1 MSEIASS
8 ELRAVRVA
16 GAPYDIGLA
25 LGRTGRTAVH
35 DVLRPLD
42 YWAAVT
48 SDRHDDAVA
57 RMATRTKAVFPWIYQ
72 ELQGLADGLGL
83 PFGQVMAWN
92 CRGDLMSNVPD
103 GCTTVQFPGDVPV
116 IAHNEDGLPEFRGH
130 AFMVD
135 AAPLDAPEFTA
146 VCYPGSIPGHTFAM
160 TGAGLAQAVN
170 NLRLRNVSPQIP
182 RMVVGRAVLACGS
195 VADALDV
202 LMRENQCGGF
212 HFTLAQAGG
221 GVIHSIEFGGGAA
234 VCRQIDTPSAHANHA
249 LYLDLPQGQSVT
261 QSSADRQGRAS
272 DLIEGGARDALAIL
286 RDAGGQGLPIHRCQP
301 DDPDHEN
308 TLATA
313 IIRVEKDGLS
323 WEIYDQRSTQPVH
336 ARGTRAR

>member
-1 MSEIASS
+1 MSETASS
-8 ELRAVRVA
+8 ELRAVRIA
-16 GAPYDIGLA
+16 GSPHDMGLA
-25 LGRTGRTAVH
+25 LGRAGRAAVH
-35 DVLRPLD
+35 DVLCPLD

-48 SDRHDDAVA
+48 HPAHDAAVA
-57 RMATRTKAVFPWIYQ
+57 RMATRTKAVVPSIYQ
-72 ELQGLADGLGL
+72 ELQGLAGGLGL
-83 PFGQVMAWN
+83 PFRQVMAWN

-130 AFMVD
+130 AFMID

-160 TGAGLAQAVN
+160 TGAGLVQAVN
-170 NLRLRNVSPQIP
+170 NLRLRDVSPQIP

-195 VADALDV
+195 VGDALDI
-202 LMRENQCGGF
+202 LSRENQCGGF
-212 HFTLAQAGG
+212 HFTLAQVGDGG
-221 GVIHSIEFGGGAA
+221 IHSIEFGGGAA

-249 LYLDLPQGQSVT
+249 LYLDLPHGQSVT
-261 QSSADRQGRAS
+261 QSSADRQKRAT
-272 DLIEGGARDALAIL
+272 DLIEGGIRDALAIL

-313 IIRVEKDGLS
+313 VIRVEKDGLS

-336 ARGTRAR
+336 ARGTPAR

>member
-1 MSEIASS
+1 MSDHASS

-16 GAPYDIGLA
+16 GAPHDMGHA
-25 LGRTGRTAVH
+25 LGRAGRDAVH

-48 SDRHDDAVA
+48 SDRYDDAVA
-57 RMATRTKAVFPWIYQ
+57 RMASSTKARFPWIYQ

-83 PFGQVMAWN
+83 PFRQVMAWN

-170 NLRLRNVSPQIP
+170 NLRLRNVAPQIP
-182 RMVVGRAVLACGS
+182 RMVVGRAVLACRS
-195 VADALDV
+195 VGDALDL

-212 HFTLAQAGG
+212 HFTLAQAGDG
-221 GVIHSIEFGGGAA
+221 GIHSIEFGGGAA
-234 VCRQIDTPSAHANHA
+234 VHRQIDTPSAHANHA
-249 LYLDLPQGQSVT
+249 LYLDLPHGQCVT
-261 QSSADRQGRAS
+261 RSSADRQARATG
-272 DLIEGGARDALAIL
+272 LIEGGARDALAIL
-286 RDAGGQGLPIHRCQP
+286 RDSGGKGLPIHRSMP

-313 IIRVEKDGLS
+313 IIQVEKDGLS
-323 WEIYDQRSTQPVH
+323 WEIHDQRSKQPVH
-336 ARGTRAR
+336 AGGTRAS

>member
-1 MSEIASS
+1 MSEHASS

-16 GAPYDIGLA
+16 GAPHDMGHA
-25 LGRTGRTAVH
+25 LGRAGRDAVH

-48 SDRHDDAVA
+48 SDRYDDAVA
-57 RMATRTKAVFPWIYQ
+57 RMASSTKARFPWIYQ

-83 PFGQVMAWN
+83 PFRQVMAWN

-170 NLRLRNVSPQIP
+170 NLRLRNVAPQIP
-182 RMVVGRAVLACGS
+182 RMVVGRAVLACRS
-195 VADALDV
+195 VGDALDL

-212 HFTLAQAGG
+212 HFTLAQAGD

-234 VCRQIDTPSAHANHA
+234 VHRQIDTPSAHANHA
-249 LYLDLPQGQSVT
+249 LYLDLPHGQCVT
-261 QSSADRQGRAS
+261 RSSADRQARATG
-272 DLIEGGARDALAIL
+272 LIEDGARDALAIL
-286 RDAGGQGLPIHRCQP
+286 RDSGGKGLPIHRSRP

-313 IIRVEKDGLS
+313 IIQVEKDGLS
-323 WEIYDQRSTQPVH
+323 WEIHDQRSKQPVH
-336 ARGTRAR
+336 AGGTRAS